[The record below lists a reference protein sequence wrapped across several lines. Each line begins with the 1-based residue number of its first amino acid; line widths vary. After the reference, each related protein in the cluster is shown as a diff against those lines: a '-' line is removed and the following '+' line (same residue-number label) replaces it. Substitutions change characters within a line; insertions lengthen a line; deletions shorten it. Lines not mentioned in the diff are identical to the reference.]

1 MNERFKVLQDSLK
14 LTAKN
19 IQFVANTIDAEK
31 GMLLTSCAE
40 TLQAQQKYIE
50 YLNNL
55 LETESAIKN
64 RCFSFLGDKGLLSEF
79 YSK

>member
-14 LTAKN
+14 LTANN
-19 IQFVANTIDAEK
+19 IQFVANTVDAEK

-40 TLQAQQKYIE
+40 TLQAQRKYIE
-50 YLNNL
+50 YLSNL
-55 LETESAIKN
+55 LETEAAIKN